1 MSPTIEVS
9 TQVHSRLKELAGP
22 LFSPSEVIERL
33 LGLDSG
39 KAVRASASSTTI
51 APEAGSGTSAGL
63 APRSPRERGISV
75 QIDDTRINAVSVRD
89 LYLQFLQYMVNKKLI
104 ARIEQAIP
112 YRTSNQR
119 FLIAKKPTHP
129 NGNSF
134 VVPVGFGG
142 YFMEAHKNYE
152 NAMSGL
158 QQLAKIGGFSIREA
172 D

>member
-9 TQVHSRLKELAGP
+9 QRVHDRLKELAGP

-33 LGLDSG
+33 LGPGSNTP
-39 KAVRASASSTTI
+39 AIPQVSTVA
-51 APEAGSGTSAGL
+51 APGSGPATALG
-63 APRSPRERGISV
+63 PVFRSPRERGISV
-75 QIDDTRINAVSVRD
+75 LINDTRINAVSVRD
-89 LYLQFLQYMVNKKLI
+89 LYLQFLQYMVNKNLI
-104 ARIEQAIP
+104 PKISQALP

-119 FLIAKKPTHP
+119 YLIAKSATHP
-129 NGNSF
+129 NGNQF

-158 QQLAKIGGFSIREA
+158 QQLAKIGGLSIREVV
-172 D
+172 

>member
-1 MSPTIEVS
+1 MSPTIDVS
-9 TQVHSRLKELAGP
+9 PRVHARLKELAGP

-39 KAVRASASSTTI
+39 KGARPSASVATATEGDI
-51 APEAGSGTSAGL
+51 QASAGL

-89 LYLQFLQYMVNKKLI
+89 LYLQFLQYMVNRKLI

-112 YRTSNQR
+112 HRTSKQR
-119 FLIAKKPTHP
+119 FLIARKAVHP
-129 NGNSF
+129 NGNPF
-134 VVPVGFGG
+134 VVPVDFGG
-142 YFMEAHKNYE
+142 FFMEAHKNYE

-158 QQLAKIGGFSIREA
+158 QQLAKIGGFSIREVV
-172 D
+172 